1 MNGFRVYDKQDE
13 IEDIEK
19 IIGNIHDGET
29 DGKAR
34 VSNFN
39 FL

>member
-19 IIGNIHDGET
+19 IIGNIHGGA
-29 DGKAR
+29 DGKA
-34 VSNFN
+34 
-39 FL
+39 